1 MAIDIQSTIFLM
13 IFSFVAYLIAT
24 EENFIHYVSLLWK
37 SARITVERMFW
48 MIRLHPRLNNNFIA
62 RWLMYRKH
70 LKIAKELEKEFQT
83 KND

>member
-1 MAIDIQSTIFLM
+1 M

-24 EENFIHYVSLLWK
+24 EENFIHYVYFLSK
-37 SARITVERMFW
+37 SFKISIERMFW

-70 LKIAKELEKEFQT
+70 LKIAKKLEKEFQT